1 MKAQCGLI
9 VIVVLWLLSACA
21 APSTI
26 TPKEEISQLS
36 GVLLQD
42 LTLSGEVVLTSDLLI
57 PEGRT
62 LTILPGTSIYVTS
75 DPSTK
80 IDPEWLSSETEVLVR
95 GTLLIEGTFEQ
106 PVSFLPLEKQEYQ
119 DVAWAGILFDRSVG
133 SVVRHAQIVKAETG
147 ILCIDSSPLIQE
159 SLIANSRYGL
169 VIQNGSSPRV
179 TGNQIRDGEA
189 GVFCWTGS
197 SPELRQNQITGNEEE
212 GLFVDR
218 SCRPLLGD
226 NLILNNDIGLAAYDP
241 ELKKGVGLLAVNRED
256 FRQLRERGKK

>member
-1 MKAQCGLI
+1 MKAKCGLI
-9 VIVVLWLLSACA
+9 IVVILWLLSACA
-21 APSTI
+21 
-26 TPKEEISQLS
+26 TPPTTMPKDELPQLS
-36 GVLLQD
+36 GVLLQNQ
-42 LTLSGEVVLTSDLLI
+42 TISGEVVLSSDLLI

-62 LTILPGTSIYVTS
+62 LTILPGTTVYIKP

-80 IDPEWLSSETEVLVR
+80 IDPEWLSAETEVLVR
-95 GTLLIEGTFEQ
+95 GTLRIEGTSEQ
-106 PVSFLPLEKQEYQ
+106 PVSFLPLEKHEYQ
-119 DVAWAGILFDRSVG
+119 DVAWAGILFDRSIG
-133 SVVRHAQIVKAETG
+133 SVVRHAQIIQAETG
-147 ILCIDSSPLIQE
+147 ILCIDSSPLILE

-179 TGNQIRDGEA
+179 TGNLIRDGEA
-189 GVFCWTGS
+189 GVFCWTDS

-212 GLFVDR
+212 GLFVGR

-241 ELKKGVGLLAVNRED
+241 ELKKGIGLLAVNRED